1 MHHRLLKILNKLFSD
16 DELSYLYAPTMPI
29 ADYAKASP
37 SKRSIEDTE
46 DTNILFGKIVKIFP
60 SYKKR
65 PRRILGSRNLI
76 IGANSKEV
84 LIAPWLQAKVN
95 QDHLAPAK
103 VHGYGMIAPRLRFRT
118 ENRRILGTV
127 AARSRADYM
136 IDHGIDMNSCYLEP
150 ECWNQIY

>member
-103 VHGYGMIAPRLRFRT
+103 VHGYGMIAPGLRFRT

-127 AARSRADYM
+127 AGRSRVD
-136 IDHGIDMNSCYLEP
+136 DVIDMNSCYLDP

>member
-84 LIAPWLQAKVN
+84 QIAPWLQAKVN
-95 QDHLAPAK
+95 QDHLEPAK

-127 AARSRADYM
+127 AGRSRVD
-136 IDHGIDMNSCYLEP
+136 DVIDMNSCYLDP

>member
-65 PRRILGSRNLI
+65 PRRLLGSRNLI

-84 LIAPWLQAKVN
+84 LPYK
-95 QDHLAPAK
+95 
-103 VHGYGMIAPRLRFRT
+103 
-118 ENRRILGTV
+118 
-127 AARSRADYM
+127 
-136 IDHGIDMNSCYLEP
+136 
-150 ECWNQIY
+150 